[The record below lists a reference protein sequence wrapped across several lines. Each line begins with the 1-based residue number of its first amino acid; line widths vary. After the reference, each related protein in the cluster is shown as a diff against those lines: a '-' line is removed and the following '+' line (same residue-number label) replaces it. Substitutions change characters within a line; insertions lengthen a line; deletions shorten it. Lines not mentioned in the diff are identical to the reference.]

1 MSIETESLDGGIVN
15 GTTRAKCDNYNKS
28 EVNMKTSESSI
39 IGPENKNFVWSGAP
53 TINDFEII
61 KPISRGA
68 FGKVFLG
75 RRKGFHYNNT
85 ENNQAETPQDSTKS
99 GDTIDTSKE
108 KIEKHDQPIFAIKV
122 MKKSEM
128 IQKNMVS
135 QVIAERNAL
144 ALNRSP
150 FCVNLYYCLQSA
162 NNVFLVME
170 YLIGGDLKSLLG
182 VYGYFDEATA
192 RFYVAEIALALAY
205 LHKHDIIHRDIKP
218 DNILLTAKGHIK
230 LTDFGLSKVGIDR
243 ELQIADLVSN
253 TPLIK
258 GAAKSRLPRTPGQI
272 LSLTTHLSFV
282 KERSGPQSI
291 TGYPMKGRR
300 LLEQSSAD
308 STLAAS
314 SIASSVCTTRALSDG
329 GESGY
334 TLTSSNFDHSPI
346 SGTIHT
352 GGVAT
357 GHMSRG
363 KQRDNHSSN
372 HSHSL
377 GHSPEL
383 QVRSISSMMNGC
395 EISERANSS
404 NSSAS
409 TSSSSYGV
417 INKVDTILNSS
428 GNSFVDCGKG
438 IFFLELGH
446 YQKLALTIFQ

>member
-1 MSIETESLDGGIVN
+1 MSIETESFDGGSIKGN
-15 GTTRAKCDNYNKS
+15 INEKCDRYAKS
-28 EVNMKTSESSI
+28 QVSMKTDETSKPMSRS
-39 IGPENKNFVWSGAP
+39 KSKSNFWSGAP
-53 TINDFEII
+53 TIDDFEII

-75 RRKGFHYNNT
+75 RRK
-85 ENNQAETPQDSTKS
+85 ETHHNYVLTNDNASPHDASDL
-99 GDTIDTSKE
+99 GDVGKE
-108 KIEKHDQPIFAIKV
+108 KKESSQQLYAIKV

-135 QVIAERNAL
+135 QVMAERNAL
-144 ALNRSP
+144 ALTRSQ

-192 RFYVAEIALALAY
+192 RFYSAEIALALAY
-205 LHKHDIIHRDIKP
+205 LHRHDIIHRDVKP
-218 DNILLTAKGHIK
+218 DNVLLTATGHIK

-253 TPLIK
+253 TPLVK

-282 KERSGPQSI
+282 KGQNGAQSTSVI
-291 TGYPMKGRR
+291 PMKGRR

-314 SIASSVCTTRALSDG
+314 SIASSVSTTRALSDG
-329 GESGY
+329 GESAY
-334 TLTSSNFDHSPI
+334 TLMNSNFDHSPI

-352 GGVAT
+352 GGANT
-357 GHMSRG
+357 GRMSRG
-363 KQRDNHSSN
+363 KHKGSHSSN

-383 QVRSISSMMNGC
+383 QVRSLSSMMNGC

-409 TSSSSYGV
+409 TSSSYSV
-417 INKVDTILNSS
+417 MTKVESSTSSCVNSCVE
-428 GNSFVDCGKG
+428 FGKG
-438 IFFLELGH
+438 
-446 YQKLALTIFQ
+446 KLVIGEV

>member
-1 MSIETESLDGGIVN
+1 MSNTTGSIYDGTPIAKPRSECD
-15 GTTRAKCDNYNKS
+15 TFSISRA
-28 EVNMKTSESSI
+28 NMKSNEPTKTMTALNSRGEL
-39 IGPENKNFVWSGAP
+39 WSGAP
-53 TINDFEII
+53 TIDDFEIM

-75 RRKGFHYNNT
+75 RRKGSYHNKKANDHKQIYSSSSKISNFVANDDVECTKKT
-85 ENNQAETPQDSTKS
+85 E
-99 GDTIDTSKE
+99 
-108 KIEKHDQPIFAIKV
+108 QPFYAIKV

-170 YLIGGDLKSLLG
+170 YLIGGDLKSLLST
-182 VYGYFDEATA
+182 YGYFNEAAA
-192 RFYVAEIALALAY
+192 RFYTVEIALALEY
-205 LHKHDIIHRDIKP
+205 LHKHNIIHRDIKP

-230 LTDFGLSKVGIDR
+230 LTDFGLSEVGINR

-253 TPLIK
+253 TPYTK
-258 GAAKSRLPRTPGQI
+258 GTSRASCLTRTPGQI

-282 KERSGPQSI
+282 KEANGQEI
-291 TGYPMKGRR
+291 YAGCPMKGRR

-308 STLAAS
+308 STFAAS
-314 SIASSVCTTRALSDG
+314 SIASSACTARAMSDG
-329 GESGY
+329 GESGF
-334 TLTSSNFDHSPI
+334 TLTSTNFDHSPI

-352 GGVAT
+352 GGV
-357 GHMSRG
+357 GMSHMSRG
-363 KQRDNHSSN
+363 MRRGNHSSN

-395 EISERANSS
+395 EISEKLDTS

-409 TSSSSYGV
+409 SAASSASYGIV
-417 INKVDTILNSS
+417 PVDNTKPNLLSS
-428 GNSFVDCGKG
+428 LESTKTKDSIGK
-438 IFFLELGH
+438 
-446 YQKLALTIFQ
+446 Y

>member
-1 MSIETESLDGGIVN
+1 MSIEAESFDGSTIKGNIKE
-15 GTTRAKCDNYNKS
+15 KCDRYSKS
-28 EVNMKTSESSI
+28 GSTMKTDETPKTINRSES
-39 IGPENKNFVWSGAP
+39 KNNLWSGAP
-53 TINDFEII
+53 TIDDFEII

-75 RRKGFHYNNT
+75 RRK
-85 ENNQAETPQDSTKS
+85 
-99 GDTIDTSKE
+99 DTHHNYSRVNHNVSLRDTRESDDQIDTEKE
-108 KIEKHDQPIFAIKV
+108 KKEPNQPLFAIKV

-135 QVIAERNAL
+135 QVMAERNAL
-144 ALNRSP
+144 ALTRSP

-205 LHKHDIIHRDIKP
+205 LHRHDIIHRDVKP
-218 DNILLTAKGHIK
+218 DNVLLTATGHIK

-253 TPLIK
+253 TPLVK
-258 GAAKSRLPRTPGQI
+258 GAAKTRLPRTPGQI

-282 KERSGPQSI
+282 KERNGAQS
-291 TGYPMKGRR
+291 TTSVPMKGRR

-334 TLTSSNFDHSPI
+334 TLTNSNFDHSPI

-352 GGVAT
+352 GGVNT
-357 GHMSRG
+357 GRMSRG
-363 KQRDNHSSN
+363 KQKSNHSSN

-383 QVRSISSMMNGC
+383 QVRSLSSMMNGC
-395 EISERANSS
+395 EISERANLS

-409 TSSSSYGV
+409 TSSSYSYSGMT
-417 INKVDTILNSS
+417 KVESS
-428 GNSFVDCGKG
+428 ISSCVNTCAEFGKG
-438 IFFLELGH
+438 KPEFYYI
-446 YQKLALTIFQ
+446 

>member
-1 MSIETESLDGGIVN
+1 MSITGGCVSDGTPNRLSRGISD
-15 GTTRAKCDNYNKS
+15 TFEIS
-28 EVNMKTSESSI
+28 SVNMTNNASLKLVTASDNRGSL
-39 IGPENKNFVWSGAP
+39 WSGAP
-53 TINDFEII
+53 KIDDFEII

-75 RRKGFHYNNT
+75 RRKAT
-85 ENNQAETPQDSTKS
+85 SLIENEHDNICSKDSAP
-99 GDTIDTSKE
+99 KE
-108 KIEKHDQPIFAIKV
+108 KVEPVQNHSKTIYAIKV

-182 VYGYFDEATA
+182 AYGYFSEATA
-192 RFYVAEIALALAY
+192 RFYTAEIALALSY
-205 LHKHDIIHRDIKP
+205 LHKHNIIHRDIKP

-253 TPLIK
+253 TPHLK
-258 GAAKSRLPRTPGQI
+258 GAAKASRLTRTPGQI

-282 KERSGPQSI
+282 KEGDSSHLAS
-291 TGYPMKGRR
+291 GYPMKGRR

-308 STLAAS
+308 STFAAS
-314 SIASSVCTTRALSDG
+314 SIASSVSTTRAMSDG

-334 TLTSSNFDHSPI
+334 TLTSTNFDHSPI

-352 GGVAT
+352 GGVET
-357 GHMSRG
+357 GHVSRG
-363 KQRDNHSSN
+363 KRRGNHSSN

-383 QVRSISSMMNGC
+383 HVRSISSMMTKC
-395 EISERANSS
+395 DISDRLDTS

-409 TSSSSYGV
+409 SAASSASYNTVQVDKSNPNLRSS
-417 INKVDTILNSS
+417 IESEKLKVSQ
-428 GNSFVDCGKG
+428 GKSR
-438 IFFLELGH
+438 
-446 YQKLALTIFQ
+446 